1 VTRAV
6 IRSLPAA
13 LSLGLCL
20 AMVGGYAA
28 LLGNGWWTD
37 EYLDFYLGRL
47 DGASFWWGRVTGWS
61 PRPVS
66 ELLLYL
72 YSQVVAAFG
81 RPLIVPFLGLLW
93 LALGAAL
100 MLPVWRDRGATP
112 GQRWA
117 RTAIRLGLLVL
128 FLSGNRPTEMF
139 YWPAGAV
146 AYVLTLAGVVALLV
160 PGEALPWRAAALL
173 LAAGTSEVGA
183 LFTICYGGGIGLLAV
198 ARPASGL
205 NGRRLAWLSASVGLA
220 VVAMALVATGR
231 LPMTEMVVSPGSPAG
246 HLGASVAAALSQ
258 WRLEAWGATLRTALS
273 HLLIYAGVVAVFAAA
288 EQPARGAWPWLL
300 ALAALAAAGG
310 SLVAAEV
317 HFGTGCCERHLAL
330 RHCLVLVACAAAG
343 TGLAPAAGRFVAG
356 RTRWASV
363 AMTALAAVAFL
374 PELPRL
380 RHDQA
385 LQGRVRTA
393 RAVAWTTGH
402 AEGEAMT
409 LPLPPAGEI
418 VHGPGFPPGNYAID
432 GGTSPVQW
440 PMLYFG
446 KRRITILPP

>member
-1 VTRAV
+1 MTRL
-6 IRSLPAA
+6 RGLPAA

-20 AMVGGYAA
+20 AMVGFYAA

-47 DGASFWWGRVTGWS
+47 EGVSFWWGRITGWS

-66 ELLLYL
+66 ELLLYF
-72 YSQVVAAFG
+72 YSLVVAAFG
-81 RPLIVPFLGLLW
+81 RPLIVPLLGLLW

-100 MLPVWRDRGATP
+100 MVPVWRDRGATH
-112 GQRWA
+112 RWA

-128 FLSGNRPTEMF
+128 FLSGTQPTEMF
-139 YWPAGAV
+139 YWPAGAA

-160 PGEALPWRAAALL
+160 PGEALPWRAAGLL

-183 LFTICYGGGIGLLAV
+183 LFVLCYGGGVGLLAV
-198 ARPASGL
+198 ARPASVVTD
-205 NGRRLAWLSASVGLA
+205 RRLGWLSAPVVLA
-220 VVAMALVATGR
+220 IVAMALVARGR

-246 HLGASVAAALSQ
+246 HLGASVAAALAQ
-258 WRLEAWGATLRTALS
+258 WRLEAFGPTLPTALS
-273 HLLIYAGVVAVFAAA
+273 HLLIYAGVAAVFAVA
-288 EQPARGAWPWLL
+288 EPPLRRAWPWLL
-300 ALAALAAAGG
+300 ALAALAASAG
-310 SLVAAEV
+310 SLVAAEY

-330 RHCLVLVACAAAG
+330 RHCLDLVACAAAG
-343 TGLAPAAGRFVAG
+343 MGSAPAAGRFVGG
-356 RTRWASV
+356 RACWASV
-363 AMTALAAVAFL
+363 AMTALAAIAFL
-374 PELPRL
+374 PDLPKL

-393 RAVAWTTGH
+393 RAIAWATGH
-402 AEGEAMT
+402 AEGDAMT
-409 LPLPPAGEI
+409 LPLPPAGDI
-418 VHGPGFPPGNYAID
+418 VHGPGFLPGSYAID

-446 KRRITILPP
+446 KRRMTILPP

>member
-1 VTRAV
+1 VTRYV
-6 IRSLPAA
+6 IRWLPAA
-13 LSLGLCL
+13 LSLVLCL

-37 EYLDFYLGRL
+37 EYLDFYLGRR
-47 DGASFWWGRVTGWS
+47 DGASFWWDRVTGWS

-72 YSQVVAAFG
+72 YSLVVAAFG

-100 MLPVWRDRGATP
+100 ILPVWRDRGATP
-112 GQRWA
+112 GRRWA
-117 RTAIRLGLLVL
+117 QTAIRLGLLVL
-128 FLSGNRPTEMF
+128 FLSGSQPTEMF

-160 PGEALPWRAAALL
+160 PGEAPRWRAAGLL

-183 LFTICYGGGIGLLAV
+183 LFTLCYGGGIGLLAV
-198 ARPASGL
+198 ARLAS
-205 NGRRLAWLSASVGLA
+205 RRHFAWFAAPMVLA
-220 VVAMALVATGR
+220 VVAMALVARGR

-246 HLGASVAAALSQ
+246 HLGASVAAALTQ
-258 WRLEAWGATLRTALS
+258 WRLEAFGPTLPTALS
-273 HLLIYAGVVAVFAAA
+273 HLLIYAGVATVFAVA
-288 EQPARGAWPWLL
+288 EPPSRRAWPWLL
-300 ALAALAAAGG
+300 ALAALAASGA
-310 SLVAAEV
+310 SLVAAEY
-317 HFGTGCCERHLAL
+317 HFGSSCCERHLAL
-330 RHCLVLVACAAAG
+330 RHCLVLVACAASG
-343 TGLAPAAGRFVAG
+343 MGLAPGPGRFA
-356 RTRWASV
+356 RARARWASV

-374 PELPRL
+374 PELPKL

-393 RAVAWTTGH
+393 RAIAWASGH
-402 AEGEAMT
+402 AEGDAMT
-409 LPLPPAGEI
+409 LKLPPAGDI
-418 VHGPGFPPGNYAID
+418 VHGPGFPPGSYAVD
-432 GGTSPVQW
+432 GGPSPVQW

-446 KRRITILPP
+446 KRRMTILPP